1 LASRRFEVE
10 PAQGALGNSRRV
22 NRGGGWNN
30 NDASRV
36 RAANRNRDAP
46 ANRNNN
52 LGFRCAKTVEHLARQ
67 GVPSRAVSA
76 TTRA

>member
-1 LASRRFEVE
+1 
-10 PAQGALGNSRRV
+10 V

-36 RAANRNRDAP
+36 RAAIRNRNAP
-46 ANRNNN
+46 ANRNDN
-52 LGFRCAKTVEHLARQ
+52 LGFRCAKTVERLARQ
-67 GVPSRAVSA
+67 GVLNRAVSA